1 MITKYQ
7 TRKSRQYECRS
18 RPGVRVLFALTG
30 QFQKL
35 KVGPSLQKLGE
46 QYSFEFEN
54 FLILV

>member
-7 TRKSRQYECRS
+7 ARKSRQYERRS

-35 KVGPSLQKLGE
+35 KVGAGPIKVRGT
-46 QYSFEFEN
+46 
-54 FLILV
+54 I